1 MNAKA
6 LAKHHERFTPEERV
20 RLILAAMA
28 REDIEEAARLMA
40 EQQGLAKALKLYPE
54 GVKAA
59 AERGLKP
66 LGALPKGTTS
76 ISSPAPVFNPAR
88 FEKSE

>member
-1 MNAKA
+1 MRRIDRHPSRCGPSAKCIDMSDA
-6 LAKHHERFTPEERV
+6 SK
-20 RLILAAMA
+20 IS
-28 REDIEEAARLMA
+28 EAARLMA
-40 EQQGLAKALKLYPE
+40 EQQGLAKALKLYPD

-88 FEKSE
+88 FERGE

>member
-1 MNAKA
+1 MSDAPKI
-6 LAKHHERFTPEERV
+6 PETI
-20 RLILAAMA
+20 RLF
-28 REDIEEAARLMA
+28 A
-40 EQQGLAKALKLYPE
+40 EQHGLAKALKLYPD

-59 AERGLKP
+59 AERGLRP

-88 FEKSE
+88 FERDE

>member
-1 MNAKA
+1 MSDASKI
-6 LAKHHERFTPEERV
+6 PEAV
-20 RLILAAMA
+20 RLA
-28 REDIEEAARLMA
+28 A

-59 AERGLKP
+59 AERGLRP

-76 ISSPAPVFNPAR
+76 ISSPAPFFNPAR
-88 FEKSE
+88 FEHDP

>member
-1 MNAKA
+1 MDDAPKS
-6 LAKHHERFTPEERV
+6 H
-20 RLILAAMA
+20 
-28 REDIEEAARLMA
+28 DAARLLA
-40 EQQGLAKALKLYPE
+40 EQHGLGKALELYPD

-66 LGALPKGTTS
+66 LSELPAGTTS
-76 ISSPAPVFNPAR
+76 IDSPAPIFNPAR

>member
-1 MNAKA
+1 MSDASKI
-6 LAKHHERFTPEERV
+6 HEAV
-20 RLILAAMA
+20 RLA
-28 REDIEEAARLMA
+28 A
-40 EQQGLAKALKLYPE
+40 EQHSLAKALKLYPE

-66 LGALPKGTTS
+66 LGALPKGATS

-88 FEKSE
+88 FERDE